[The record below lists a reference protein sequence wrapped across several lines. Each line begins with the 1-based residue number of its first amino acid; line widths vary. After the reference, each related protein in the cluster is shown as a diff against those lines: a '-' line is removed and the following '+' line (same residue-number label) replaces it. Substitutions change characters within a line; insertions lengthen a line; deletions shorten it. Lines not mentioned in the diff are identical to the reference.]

1 VGYRYYD
8 MHTDEIWFPFG
19 HGLHYTTFDYQNA
32 KAVKNDKGW
41 ELSFDLTNAGEMDGA
56 EVVQLYVGD
65 PVSTVSKP
73 VKELKQFE
81 KVFVKAGETKR
92 VTFQITDEDLNYY
105 NCAMHDWVVENG
117 VYDLY
122 LCASSQDIRLKVSIE
137 YNDPNSY
144 PMQNLDAMI
153 G

>member
-1 VGYRYYD
+1 
-8 MHTDEIWFPFG
+8 
-19 HGLHYTTFDYQNA
+19 
-32 KAVKNDKGW
+32 
-41 ELSFDLTNAGEMDGA
+41 MDGA
-56 EVVQLYVGD
+56 EAVQLYVGD

-81 KVFVKAGETKR
+81 KVFLKAGETKR
-92 VTFQITDEDLNYY
+92 VTFQITDEDLSYY
-105 NCAMHDWVVENG
+105 NVSMHKWVVENG

-137 YNDPNSY
+137 YNDPHSY
-144 PMQNLDAMI
+144 SMQVLDAMI